1 MPLHG
6 RVPDTQ
12 ERLWAAIFMQTRKS
26 HIIIRHI
33 NSNQCSLRPR
43 GASMMSKNNIGPGM
57 FGHGILAALL
67 VLGLGYTAPPVS
79 AEEDHS
85 KHQHHQHELTQE
97 QFAELREKIEIYRG
111 FTDEQII
118 DSMSRMKN
126 VGGMISDEGVVGDVG
141 ILALAHGYK
150 PEANKQWMAKFDS
163 VSREYPTGYGLGMAM
178 MSADHIQ
185 SAIDGLEAAGAKTI
199 LVLRTETGDT
209 NSLNYQWQY
218 IFGRRDEASY
228 LTIPRVT
235 AHPIMGEIMLEHA
248 LELSTDPSKEMVI
261 ILGHGA
267 MTPKENEMDL
277 ATMAK
282 HAEAIKKGGGF
293 RDVKR
298 WNVQDDLPADKRA
311 ANVDKIRGW
320 ISAAKAQG
328 MDVIVVTNALT
339 QSGIM
344 RRLQKDVSGT
354 GAKFSDQGL
363 MQSPRFSDWIKTAV
377 EENIS

>member
-1 MPLHG
+1 
-6 RVPDTQ
+6 
-12 ERLWAAIFMQTRKS
+12 
-26 HIIIRHI
+26 
-33 NSNQCSLRPR
+33 
-43 GASMMSKNNIGPGM
+43 MMSKKKIGLSHFGQVMPGM
-57 FGHGILAALL
+57 LLA
-67 VLGLGYTAPPVS
+67 LGLVITSPPVS

-85 KHQHHQHELTQE
+85 QHQGHQHQLTQE

-111 FTDEQII
+111 FTDQQII
-118 DSMSRMKN
+118 DSMSHMRN
-126 VGGMISDEGVVGDVG
+126 HGGMISDEGVVGDVG

-150 PEANKQWMAKFDS
+150 PEANKQWMEKFES

-218 IFGRRDEASY
+218 IFSRRDEAAY
-228 LTIPRVT
+228 LTIPRVKTSAKIIWGPSPT
-235 AHPIMGEIMLEHA
+235 AHPIMGEIMLDHA
-248 LELSTDPSKEMVI
+248 LELSTDPANEMVI

-277 ATMAK
+277 AIMAK

-293 RDVKR
+293 REVKR
-298 WNVQDDLPADKRA
+298 WNVQDDLPADQRA
-311 ANVDKIRGW
+311 ANVDKIHGW
-320 ISAAKAQG
+320 ISAAQDQG
-328 MDVIVVTNALT
+328 MDVIVVTNVLT
-339 QSGIM
+339 QSGVM

-363 MQSPRFSDWIKTAV
+363 MQSPRFSDWINSAV

>member
-1 MPLHG
+1 M
-6 RVPDTQ
+6 
-12 ERLWAAIFMQTRKS
+12 RK
-26 HIIIRHI
+26 R
-33 NSNQCSLRPR
+33 
-43 GASMMSKNNIGPGM
+43 NIGADK
-57 FGHGILAALL
+57 FGPGILTALL
-67 VLGLGYTAPPVS
+67 ALGLGYTAPQAS

-85 KHQHHQHELTQE
+85 QHQHHQLTQK
-97 QFAELREKIEIYRG
+97 QFAELREKIEVYRG

-118 DSMSRMKN
+118 DSMSRMRN
-126 VGGMISDEGVVGDVG
+126 VGGMISAKGVVGDIG
-141 ILALAHGYK
+141 ILALAHGYT
-150 PEANKQWMAKFDS
+150 PEANEQWKAKFDS
-163 VSREYPTGYGLGMAM
+163 VSREYTTGYGLGMAM

-185 SAIDGLEAAGAKTI
+185 QAIDGLEAAGAKTI
-199 LVLRTETGDT
+199 LILRTETGDT

-228 LTIPRVT
+228 LTIPRVETDAEIIWGPSPT

-248 LELSTDPSKEMVI
+248 LELSTDHGNEMVL

-298 WNVQDDLPADKRA
+298 WNVQDDLPADQRA
-311 ANVDKIRGW
+311 ANVDKVRGW
-320 ISAAKAQG
+320 IKDAEDQG
-328 MDVIVVTNALT
+328 MDVIVVTNVLT

-363 MQSPRFSDWIKTAV
+363 MQNPRFSDWIKTAV

>member
-1 MPLHG
+1 
-6 RVPDTQ
+6 
-12 ERLWAAIFMQTRKS
+12 
-26 HIIIRHI
+26 
-33 NSNQCSLRPR
+33 
-43 GASMMSKNNIGPGM
+43 MSKKKIGLNHFGQVIPGM
-57 FGHGILAALL
+57 LLA
-67 VLGLGYTAPPVS
+67 LGLVFTSPPVQS
-79 AEEDHS
+79 EEDHS
-85 KHQHHQHELTQE
+85 QHQGHQHQLTQE

-118 DSMSRMKN
+118 DSMSHMRN
-126 VGGMISDEGVVGDVG
+126 LGGMISDEGVVGDVG

-150 PEANKQWMAKFDS
+150 PEANKQWMEKFDS

-185 SAIDGLEAAGAKTI
+185 TAIDGLEAAGAKTI

-228 LTIPRVT
+228 LTIPRVETKAEIIWGPSPT

-248 LELSTDPSKEMVI
+248 QELSTDPGNELVI

-298 WNVQDDLPADKRA
+298 WNVQDDLPADQRA

-320 ISAAKAQG
+320 ISDAQDQG
-328 MDVIVVTNALT
+328 MDVIVVTNVLT
-339 QSGIM
+339 QSGVM

-363 MQSPRFSDWIKTAV
+363 MLNPRFSDWIKSAV